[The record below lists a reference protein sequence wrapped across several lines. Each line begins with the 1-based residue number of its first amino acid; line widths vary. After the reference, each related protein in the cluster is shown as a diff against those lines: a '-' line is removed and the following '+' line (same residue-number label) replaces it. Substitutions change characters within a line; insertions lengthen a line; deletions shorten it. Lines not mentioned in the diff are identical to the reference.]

1 MQLANAIFVD
11 MEKLSAAKIIR
22 LLSADAMKYFFPGYS
37 AMESICHEIRFR
49 IHDSVKIAHRAEK
62 TDHYLSEEKKT
73 SRSEDK
79 KTSRSEEKKAST
91 SKSRGKYSHKFK
103 LDSSILI
110 DPEEFPD
117 EDSFLA
123 TSTKPAAPAAAPT
136 TAAAPAAESECD
148 LDPKTK
154 ALLDEIEAIKV
165 KYGVTIEELEAVLSY
180 RVKLSHLRITRH
192 KEIILDDFDHREVK
206 MDALTKSIFL
216 LYLKHPEGIRY
227 KELCDYRDELE
238 NIYLSISGRSDM
250 DSIRKSIDDL
260 TDPVTSNSINEK
272 VSRAK
277 KAFREVVDVRIAR
290 FYYIDGRQGAAKRI
304 ALDRSL
310 VIWE

>member
-1 MQLANAIFVD
+1 
-11 MEKLSAAKIIR
+11 MEKPSADKIIR
-22 LLSADAMKYFFPGYS
+22 LLSADAMRYFFPGYS
-37 AMESICHEIRFR
+37 AMESDFNEIRFR
-49 IHDSVKIAHRAEK
+49 IHDSGKVAHRAEK
-62 TDHYLSEEKKT
+62 THDYL
-73 SRSEDK
+73 SEDK
-79 KTSRSEEKKAST
+79 KVSPSEDKQASPA
-91 SKSRGKYSHKFK
+91 KSRERYSHKFK
-103 LDSSILI
+103 LESSLLFET
-110 DPEEFPD
+110 EEFPD
-117 EDSFLA
+117 DEFF
-123 TSTKPAAPAAAPT
+123 P
-136 TAAAPAAESECD
+136 AAPAAESECD

-165 KYGVTIEELEAVLSY
+165 KYGITIEELEAVLSY

-227 KELCDYRDELE
+227 KELCDHRSELE
-238 NIYLSISGRSDM
+238 EIYLSISGRSDM

-260 TDPVTSNSINEK
+260 TDPITSNSINEK

>member
-1 MQLANAIFVD
+1 
-11 MEKLSAAKIIR
+11 MEKLSAAKIIS

-37 AMESICHEIRFR
+37 AMESDFHEIRFR
-49 IHDSVKIAHRAEK
+49 IHDSGKVAHRAEK
-62 TDHYLSEEKKT
+62 THDYLSE
-73 SRSEDK
+73 DK
-79 KTSRSEEKKAST
+79 
-91 SKSRGKYSHKFK
+91 
-103 LDSSILI
+103 
-110 DPEEFPD
+110 
-117 EDSFLA
+117 
-123 TSTKPAAPAAAPT
+123 AAPAT

-165 KYGVTIEELEAVLSY
+165 KYGITIEELEAVLSY

-227 KELCDYRDELE
+227 KELCDHRSELE
-238 NIYLSISGRSDM
+238 EIYLSISGRSDM

-260 TDPVTSNSINEK
+260 TDPITSNSINEK

>member
-1 MQLANAIFVD
+1 
-11 MEKLSAAKIIR
+11 MEKLSADKIIR
-22 LLSADAMKYFFPGYS
+22 LLSADAMRYFFPGYS
-37 AMESICHEIRFR
+37 AMESIYHEIRFR
-49 IHDSVKIAHRAEK
+49 IHDSGKVAHRAER
-62 TDHYLSEEKKT
+62 TLDYL
-73 SRSEDK
+73 SEDK
-79 KTSRSEEKKAST
+79 KVSPSEDKQASPAK
-91 SKSRGKYSHKFK
+91 SKERYSHKFK
-103 LDSSILI
+103 LESSLLFET
-110 DPEEFPD
+110 EEFPD
-117 EDSFLA
+117 DEFF
-123 TSTKPAAPAAAPT
+123 P
-136 TAAAPAAESECD
+136 AAPAAESECD

-165 KYGVTIEELEAVLSY
+165 KYGITIEELEAVLSY

-192 KEIILDDFDHREVK
+192 KEIILDDFGHREVK

-227 KELCDYRDELE
+227 KELCDHRSELE
-238 NIYLSISGRSDM
+238 EIYLSISGRSDM

-260 TDPVTSNSINEK
+260 TDPITSNSINEK

>member
-1 MQLANAIFVD
+1 MVFQTAILKNAIFVN
-11 MEKLSAAKIIR
+11 MEKLSADKIIR
-22 LLSADAMKYFFPGYS
+22 LLSADAMRYFFPGYS
-37 AMESICHEIRFR
+37 AMESDFHEIRFR
-49 IHDSVKIAHRAEK
+49 IHDSVKVAHRAEK
-62 TDHYLSEEKKT
+62 THDYLSE
-73 SRSEDK
+73 DK
-79 KTSRSEEKKAST
+79 QASPA
-91 SKSRGKYSHKFK
+91 KSRERYSHKFK
-103 LDSSILI
+103 QRSSLLFET
-110 DPEEFPD
+110 EEFPD
-117 EDSFLA
+117 DEFF
-123 TSTKPAAPAAAPT
+123 P
-136 TAAAPAAESECD
+136 AAPAAESECD

-165 KYGVTIEELEAVLSY
+165 KYGITIEELEAVLSY

-227 KELCDYRDELE
+227 KELCDHRSELE
-238 NIYLSISGRSDM
+238 EIYLSISGRSDM

-260 TDPVTSNSINEK
+260 TDPITSNSINEK

>member
-1 MQLANAIFVD
+1 
-11 MEKLSAAKIIR
+11 MEKLSADKIIS

-37 AMESICHEIRFR
+37 AMESDFNEIRFR
-49 IHDSVKIAHRAEK
+49 IHDSGKVAHRAEK
-62 TDHYLSEEKKT
+62 THDYL
-73 SRSEDK
+73 SEDK
-79 KTSRSEEKKAST
+79 KVSPSKDKQASPA
-91 SKSRGKYSHKFK
+91 KSRERYSHKFK
-103 LDSSILI
+103 LESSLLFET
-110 DPEEFPD
+110 EEFPND
-117 EDSFLA
+117 EFF
-123 TSTKPAAPAAAPT
+123 P
-136 TAAAPAAESECD
+136 AAPAAESEFD

-165 KYGVTIEELEAVLSY
+165 KYGITIEELEAVLSY

-227 KELCDYRDELE
+227 KELCDHRSELE
-238 NIYLSISGRSDM
+238 EIYLSISGRSDM

-260 TDPVTSNSINEK
+260 TDPITSNSINEK

>member
-1 MQLANAIFVD
+1 
-11 MEKLSAAKIIR
+11 MEKLSADKIIR
-22 LLSADAMKYFFPGYS
+22 LLSADAMRYFFPGYS
-37 AMESICHEIRFR
+37 AMESDFHEIRFR
-49 IHDSVKIAHRAEK
+49 IHDSGKVAHRAEK
-62 TDHYLSEEKKT
+62 THDYL
-73 SRSEDK
+73 SEDK
-79 KTSRSEEKKAST
+79 KVSPSEDKQASPA
-91 SKSRGKYSHKFK
+91 KSRERYSHKFK
-103 LDSSILI
+103 QRSSLLFET
-110 DPEEFPD
+110 EEFPD
-117 EDSFLA
+117 DEFF
-123 TSTKPAAPAAAPT
+123 P
-136 TAAAPAAESECD
+136 AAPAAESECD

-165 KYGVTIEELEAVLSY
+165 KYGITIEELEAVLSY

-227 KELCDYRDELE
+227 KELCDHRSELE
-238 NIYLSISGRSDM
+238 EIYLSISGRSDM

-260 TDPVTSNSINEK
+260 TDPITSNSINEK

-290 FYYIDGRQGAAKRI
+290 FYFIDGRQGAAKRI

>member
-1 MQLANAIFVD
+1 MVIQTAILKNAIFVD
-11 MEKLSAAKIIR
+11 MEKLSAAKIIS
-22 LLSADAMKYFFPGYS
+22 LLSADAMRYFFPGYS
-37 AMESICHEIRFR
+37 AMESIYHEIRFR
-49 IHDSVKIAHRAEK
+49 IHDSGKVAHRAEK
-62 TDHYLSEEKKT
+62 THDYL
-73 SRSEDK
+73 SEDK
-79 KTSRSEEKKAST
+79 KVSPSEDKQASPA
-91 SKSRGKYSHKFK
+91 KSRERYSHKFK
-103 LDSSILI
+103 QRSSVLFET
-110 DPEEFPD
+110 EEFPD
-117 EDSFLA
+117 DEFF
-123 TSTKPAAPAAAPT
+123 P
-136 TAAAPAAESECD
+136 AAPAAESECD

-165 KYGVTIEELEAVLSY
+165 KYGITIEELEAVLSY

-227 KELCDYRDELE
+227 KELCDHRSELE
-238 NIYLSISGRSDM
+238 EIYLSISGRSDM

-260 TDPVTSNSINEK
+260 TDPITSNSINEK

>member
-1 MQLANAIFVD
+1 
-11 MEKLSAAKIIR
+11 MEKLSAAKIIS
-22 LLSADAMKYFFPGYS
+22 LLSADAMRYFFPGYS
-37 AMESICHEIRFR
+37 AMESDFHEIRFR
-49 IHDSVKIAHRAEK
+49 IHDSGKVAHRAEK
-62 TDHYLSEEKKT
+62 THDYL
-73 SRSEDK
+73 SEDK
-79 KTSRSEEKKAST
+79 KVSPSEDKQASPA
-91 SKSRGKYSHKFK
+91 KSRERYSHKFK
-103 LDSSILI
+103 QRSSLLFET
-110 DPEEFPD
+110 EEFPD
-117 EDSFLA
+117 DEFF
-123 TSTKPAAPAAAPT
+123 P
-136 TAAAPAAESECD
+136 AAPAAESECD

-165 KYGVTIEELEAVLSY
+165 KYGITIEELEAVLSY

-227 KELCDYRDELE
+227 KELCDHRSELE
-238 NIYLSISGRSDM
+238 EIYLSISGRSDM
-250 DSIRKSIDDL
+250 YSIRKSIDDL
-260 TDPVTSNSINEK
+260 TDPITSNSINEK

>member
-1 MQLANAIFVD
+1 MQ
-11 MEKLSAAKIIR
+11 KLSAAKIIS

-37 AMESICHEIRFR
+37 AMESDFHEIRFR
-49 IHDSVKIAHRAEK
+49 IHDSGKVAHRAEK
-62 TDHYLSEEKKT
+62 THDYL
-73 SRSEDK
+73 SEDK
-79 KTSRSEEKKAST
+79 KVSPSEDKQASPA
-91 SKSRGKYSHKFK
+91 KSRERYSHKFK
-103 LDSSILI
+103 LESSLLFET
-110 DPEEFPD
+110 EEFPD
-117 EDSFLA
+117 DEFF
-123 TSTKPAAPAAAPT
+123 P
-136 TAAAPAAESECD
+136 AAPAAESEFD

-165 KYGVTIEELEAVLSY
+165 KYGITIDELEAVLSY

-227 KELCDYRDELE
+227 KELCDHRSELE
-238 NIYLSISGRSDM
+238 EIYLSISGRSDM

-260 TDPVTSNSINEK
+260 TDPITSNSINEK

>member
-1 MQLANAIFVD
+1 
-11 MEKLSAAKIIR
+11 MEKLSADKIIR
-22 LLSADAMKYFFPGYS
+22 LLSADAMRYFFPGYS
-37 AMESICHEIRFR
+37 AMESDFHEIRFR
-49 IHDSVKIAHRAEK
+49 IHDSGKVAHRAEK
-62 TDHYLSEEKKT
+62 TLDYL
-73 SRSEDK
+73 SEDK
-79 KTSRSEEKKAST
+79 KVSPSEDKQASPA
-91 SKSRGKYSHKFK
+91 KSRERYSHKFK
-103 LDSSILI
+103 LESSLLFET
-110 DPEEFPD
+110 EEFPND
-117 EDSFLA
+117 EFF
-123 TSTKPAAPAAAPT
+123 P
-136 TAAAPAAESECD
+136 AAPAAESEFD

-165 KYGVTIEELEAVLSY
+165 KYGITIEELEAVLSY

-227 KELCDYRDELE
+227 KELCDHRSELE
-238 NIYLSISGRSDM
+238 EIYLSISGRSDM

-260 TDPVTSNSINEK
+260 TDPITSNSINEK

>member
-1 MQLANAIFVD
+1 
-11 MEKLSAAKIIR
+11 MEKLSAAKIIS
-22 LLSADAMKYFFPGYS
+22 LLSADAMRYFFPGYS
-37 AMESICHEIRFR
+37 AMESDFHEIRFR
-49 IHDSVKIAHRAEK
+49 IHDSGKVAHRAEI
-62 TDHYLSEEKKT
+62 THDYLSE
-73 SRSEDK
+73 DK
-79 KTSRSEEKKAST
+79 
-91 SKSRGKYSHKFK
+91 
-103 LDSSILI
+103 
-110 DPEEFPD
+110 
-117 EDSFLA
+117 
-123 TSTKPAAPAAAPT
+123 AAPAT

-165 KYGVTIEELEAVLSY
+165 KYGITIEELEAVLSY

-227 KELCDYRDELE
+227 KELCDHRSELE
-238 NIYLSISGRSDM
+238 EIYLSISGRSDM

-260 TDPVTSNSINEK
+260 TDPITSNSINEK

>member
-1 MQLANAIFVD
+1 MVFQTAILKNAIFVN
-11 MEKLSAAKIIR
+11 MEKLSADKIIR
-22 LLSADAMKYFFPGYS
+22 LLSADAMRYFFPGYS
-37 AMESICHEIRFR
+37 AMESDFHEIRFR
-49 IHDSVKIAHRAEK
+49 IHDSGKVAHRAEK
-62 TDHYLSEEKKT
+62 THDYL
-73 SRSEDK
+73 SEDK
-79 KTSRSEEKKAST
+79 KVSPSEDKQASPA
-91 SKSRGKYSHKFK
+91 KSRERYSHKFK
-103 LDSSILI
+103 LESSLLFET
-110 DPEEFPD
+110 EEFPD
-117 EDSFLA
+117 DEFF
-123 TSTKPAAPAAAPT
+123 P
-136 TAAAPAAESECD
+136 AAPAAESECD

-165 KYGVTIEELEAVLSY
+165 KYGITIEELEAVLSY

-227 KELCDYRDELE
+227 KELCDHRSELE
-238 NIYLSISGRSDM
+238 EIYLSISGRSDM

-260 TDPVTSNSINEK
+260 TDPITSNSINEK

>member
-1 MQLANAIFVD
+1 
-11 MEKLSAAKIIR
+11 MEKLSAAKIIS
-22 LLSADAMKYFFPGYS
+22 LLSADAMRYFFPGYS
-37 AMESICHEIRFR
+37 AMESIYHEIRFR
-49 IHDSVKIAHRAEK
+49 IHDSGKVAHRAEK
-62 TDHYLSEEKKT
+62 THDYL
-73 SRSEDK
+73 SEDK
-79 KTSRSEEKKAST
+79 KVSPSEDKQASPA
-91 SKSRGKYSHKFK
+91 KSRERYSHKFK
-103 LDSSILI
+103 LESSLLFET
-110 DPEEFPD
+110 EEFPD
-117 EDSFLA
+117 DEFF
-123 TSTKPAAPAAAPT
+123 P
-136 TAAAPAAESECD
+136 AAPAAESECD

-165 KYGVTIEELEAVLSY
+165 KYGITIEELEAVLSY

-227 KELCDYRDELE
+227 KELCDHRSELE
-238 NIYLSISGRSDM
+238 EIYLSISGRSDM
-250 DSIRKSIDDL
+250 YRIRKSIDDL
-260 TDPVTSNSINEK
+260 TDPITSNSINEK

>member
-1 MQLANAIFVD
+1 
-11 MEKLSAAKIIR
+11 MEKLSAAKIIS
-22 LLSADAMKYFFPGYS
+22 LLSADAMRYFFPGYS
-37 AMESICHEIRFR
+37 AMESDFHEIRFR
-49 IHDSVKIAHRAEK
+49 IHDSGKVAHRAEK
-62 TDHYLSEEKKT
+62 TLDYL
-73 SRSEDK
+73 SEDK
-79 KTSRSEEKKAST
+79 KVSPSKDKQASPA
-91 SKSRGKYSHKFK
+91 KSRERYSHKFK
-103 LDSSILI
+103 LESSLLFET
-110 DPEEFPD
+110 EEFPD
-117 EDSFLA
+117 DEFF
-123 TSTKPAAPAAAPT
+123 P
-136 TAAAPAAESECD
+136 AAPAAESECD

-165 KYGVTIEELEAVLSY
+165 KYGITIEELEAVLSY

-227 KELCDYRDELE
+227 KELCDHRSELE
-238 NIYLSISGRSDM
+238 EIYLSISGRSDM

-260 TDPVTSNSINEK
+260 TDPITSNSINEK

>member
-1 MQLANAIFVD
+1 

-37 AMESICHEIRFR
+37 AMESDFHEIRFR
-49 IHDSVKIAHRAEK
+49 IHDSGKVAHRAEK
-62 TDHYLSEEKKT
+62 THDYL
-73 SRSEDK
+73 SEDK
-79 KTSRSEEKKAST
+79 KVSPSEDKQASPA
-91 SKSRGKYSHKFK
+91 KSRERYSHKFK
-103 LDSSILI
+103 QRSSLLFET
-110 DPEEFPD
+110 EEFPND
-117 EDSFLA
+117 EFF
-123 TSTKPAAPAAAPT
+123 P
-136 TAAAPAAESECD
+136 AAPAAESECD

-165 KYGVTIEELEAVLSY
+165 KYGITIEELEAVLSY

-227 KELCDYRDELE
+227 KELCDHRSELE
-238 NIYLSISGRSDM
+238 EIYLSISGRSDM

-260 TDPVTSNSINEK
+260 TDPITSNSINEK

>member
-1 MQLANAIFVD
+1 
-11 MEKLSAAKIIR
+11 MEKLSADKIIR
-22 LLSADAMKYFFPGYS
+22 LLSADAMRYFFPGYS
-37 AMESICHEIRFR
+37 AMESIYHEIRFR
-49 IHDSVKIAHRAEK
+49 IHDSGKVAHRAEK
-62 TDHYLSEEKKT
+62 THDYL
-73 SRSEDK
+73 SEDK
-79 KTSRSEEKKAST
+79 KVSPSEDKQASPA
-91 SKSRGKYSHKFK
+91 KSRERYSHKFK
-103 LDSSILI
+103 LESSLLFET
-110 DPEEFPD
+110 EEFPD
-117 EDSFLA
+117 DEFF
-123 TSTKPAAPAAAPT
+123 P
-136 TAAAPAAESECD
+136 AAPAAESEFD

-165 KYGVTIEELEAVLSY
+165 KYGITIEELEAVLSY

-227 KELCDYRDELE
+227 KELCDHRSELE
-238 NIYLSISGRSDM
+238 EIYLSISGRSDM

-260 TDPVTSNSINEK
+260 TDPITSNSINEK

>member
-1 MQLANAIFVD
+1 
-11 MEKLSAAKIIR
+11 MEKLSAAKIIS
-22 LLSADAMKYFFPGYS
+22 LLSADAMRYFFPGYS
-37 AMESICHEIRFR
+37 AMESIYHEIRFR
-49 IHDSVKIAHRAEK
+49 IHDSGKVAHRAEK
-62 TDHYLSEEKKT
+62 THDYL
-73 SRSEDK
+73 SEDK
-79 KTSRSEEKKAST
+79 KVSPSEDKQASPA
-91 SKSRGKYSHKFK
+91 KSRERYSHKVK
-103 LDSSILI
+103 LKSSLLFET
-110 DPEEFPD
+110 EEFPD
-117 EDSFLA
+117 DEFF
-123 TSTKPAAPAAAPT
+123 P
-136 TAAAPAAESECD
+136 AAPAAESECD

-165 KYGVTIEELEAVLSY
+165 KYGITIEELEAVLSY

-227 KELCDYRDELE
+227 KELCDHRSELE
-238 NIYLSISGRSDM
+238 EIYLSISGRSDM

-260 TDPVTSNSINEK
+260 TDPITSNSINEK

>member
-1 MQLANAIFVD
+1 
-11 MEKLSAAKIIR
+11 MEKLSADKIIS
-22 LLSADAMKYFFPGYS
+22 LLSADAMKYFFPGYA
-37 AMESICHEIRFR
+37 AMECDFNEIRCR
-49 IHDSVKIAHRAEK
+49 IHDSGKVAHRAEK
-62 TDHYLSEEKKT
+62 TLDYL
-73 SRSEDK
+73 SEDK
-79 KTSRSEEKKAST
+79 KVSPSEDKQASPA
-91 SKSRGKYSHKFK
+91 KSRERYSHKFK
-103 LDSSILI
+103 LESSLLFET
-110 DPEEFPD
+110 EEFPD
-117 EDSFLA
+117 DEFF
-123 TSTKPAAPAAAPT
+123 P
-136 TAAAPAAESECD
+136 AAPAAESECD

-165 KYGVTIEELEAVLSY
+165 KYGITIEELEAVLSY

-227 KELCDYRDELE
+227 KELCDHRSELE
-238 NIYLSISGRSDM
+238 EIYLSISGRSDM

-260 TDPVTSNSINEK
+260 TDPITSNSINEK

>member
-1 MQLANAIFVD
+1 
-11 MEKLSAAKIIR
+11 MEKLSADKIIR

-37 AMESICHEIRFR
+37 AMESDFHEIRFR
-49 IHDSVKIAHRAEK
+49 IHDSVKVAHRAEK
-62 TDHYLSEEKKT
+62 THDYL
-73 SRSEDK
+73 SEDK
-79 KTSRSEEKKAST
+79 KVSPSEDKQASPA
-91 SKSRGKYSHKFK
+91 KSRERYSHKVK
-103 LDSSILI
+103 LESSLLFET
-110 DPEEFPD
+110 EEFPD
-117 EDSFLA
+117 DEFF
-123 TSTKPAAPAAAPT
+123 P
-136 TAAAPAAESECD
+136 AAPAAESECD

-165 KYGVTIEELEAVLSY
+165 KYGITIEELEAVLSY

-227 KELCDYRDELE
+227 KELCDHRSELE
-238 NIYLSISGRSDM
+238 EIYLSISGRSDM

-260 TDPVTSNSINEK
+260 TDPITSNSINEK

-290 FYYIDGRQGAAKRI
+290 FYFIDGRQGAAKRI

>member
-1 MQLANAIFVD
+1 
-11 MEKLSAAKIIR
+11 MEKLSAAKIIS
-22 LLSADAMKYFFPGYS
+22 LLSADAMRYFFPGYS
-37 AMESICHEIRFR
+37 AMESIYHEIRFR
-49 IHDSVKIAHRAEK
+49 IHDSGKVAHRAEK
-62 TDHYLSEEKKT
+62 THDYL
-73 SRSEDK
+73 SEDK
-79 KTSRSEEKKAST
+79 KVSPSEDKQASPA
-91 SKSRGKYSHKFK
+91 KSRERYSHKFK
-103 LDSSILI
+103 QRSSLLFET
-110 DPEEFPD
+110 EEFPD
-117 EDSFLA
+117 DEFF
-123 TSTKPAAPAAAPT
+123 P
-136 TAAAPAAESECD
+136 AAPAAESECD

-165 KYGVTIEELEAVLSY
+165 KYGITIEELEAVLSY

-227 KELCDYRDELE
+227 KELCDHRSELE
-238 NIYLSISGRSDM
+238 EIYLSISGRSDM

-260 TDPVTSNSINEK
+260 TDPITSNSINEK

-277 KAFREVVDVRIAR
+277 KAFRDVVDVRIAR

>member
-1 MQLANAIFVD
+1 
-11 MEKLSAAKIIR
+11 MEKLSAAKIIS

-37 AMESICHEIRFR
+37 AMESDFHEIRFR
-49 IHDSVKIAHRAEK
+49 IHDSGKVAHRAEK
-62 TDHYLSEEKKT
+62 THDYLSE
-73 SRSEDK
+73 DK
-79 KTSRSEEKKAST
+79 QASPA
-91 SKSRGKYSHKFK
+91 KSRERYSHKFK
-103 LDSSILI
+103 LESSLLFET
-110 DPEEFPD
+110 EEFPND
-117 EDSFLA
+117 EFF
-123 TSTKPAAPAAAPT
+123 P
-136 TAAAPAAESECD
+136 AAPAAESEFD

-154 ALLDEIEAIKV
+154 AMLDEIEAIKV
-165 KYGVTIEELEAVLSY
+165 KYGITIEELEAVLSY

-227 KELCDYRDELE
+227 KELCDHRSELE
-238 NIYLSISGRSDM
+238 EIYLSISGRSDM

-260 TDPVTSNSINEK
+260 TDPITSNSINEK

-304 ALDRSL
+304 ALERSL

>member
-1 MQLANAIFVD
+1 
-11 MEKLSAAKIIR
+11 MEKLSADKIIR

-37 AMESICHEIRFR
+37 AMESDFNEIRFR
-49 IHDSVKIAHRAEK
+49 IHDSGKVAHRAEK
-62 TDHYLSEEKKT
+62 THDYL
-73 SRSEDK
+73 SEDK
-79 KTSRSEEKKAST
+79 KVSPSEDKQASPA
-91 SKSRGKYSHKFK
+91 KSRERYSHKFK
-103 LDSSILI
+103 LESSLLFET
-110 DPEEFPD
+110 EEFPD
-117 EDSFLA
+117 DEFF
-123 TSTKPAAPAAAPT
+123 P
-136 TAAAPAAESECD
+136 AAPAAESECD

-165 KYGVTIEELEAVLSY
+165 KYGITIEELEAVLSY

-227 KELCDYRDELE
+227 KELCDHRSELE
-238 NIYLSISGRSDM
+238 EIYLSISGRSDM

-260 TDPVTSNSINEK
+260 TDPITSNSINEK

>member
-1 MQLANAIFVD
+1 
-11 MEKLSAAKIIR
+11 MEKLSAAKIIS

-37 AMESICHEIRFR
+37 AMESDFHEIRFR
-49 IHDSVKIAHRAEK
+49 IHDSGKVAHRAEK
-62 TDHYLSEEKKT
+62 THDYL
-73 SRSEDK
+73 SEDK
-79 KTSRSEEKKAST
+79 KVSPSEDKQASPA
-91 SKSRGKYSHKFK
+91 KSRERYSHKFK
-103 LDSSILI
+103 LESSLLFET
-110 DPEEFPD
+110 EEFPD
-117 EDSFLA
+117 DEFF
-123 TSTKPAAPAAAPT
+123 P
-136 TAAAPAAESECD
+136 AAPAAESEFD

-165 KYGVTIEELEAVLSY
+165 KYGITIEELEAVLSY

-227 KELCDYRDELE
+227 KELCDHRSELE
-238 NIYLSISGRSDM
+238 EIYLSISGRSDM

-260 TDPVTSNSINEK
+260 TDPITSNSINEK

-290 FYYIDGRQGAAKRI
+290 FYFIDGRQGAAKRI

>member
-1 MQLANAIFVD
+1 MVFQTAILKNAIFVD
-11 MEKLSAAKIIR
+11 MEKLSAAKIIS
-22 LLSADAMKYFFPGYS
+22 LLSADAMRYFFPGYS
-37 AMESICHEIRFR
+37 AGESIYHEIRFR
-49 IHDSVKIAHRAEK
+49 IHDSGKVAHRAEK
-62 TDHYLSEEKKT
+62 THDYL
-73 SRSEDK
+73 SEDK
-79 KTSRSEEKKAST
+79 KVSPSEDKQASPA
-91 SKSRGKYSHKFK
+91 KSRERYSHKFK
-103 LDSSILI
+103 LESSLLFET
-110 DPEEFPD
+110 EEFPD
-117 EDSFLA
+117 DEFF
-123 TSTKPAAPAAAPT
+123 P
-136 TAAAPAAESECD
+136 AAPAAESECD

-165 KYGVTIEELEAVLSY
+165 KYGITIEELEAVLSY

-227 KELCDYRDELE
+227 KELCDHRSELE
-238 NIYLSISGRSDM
+238 EIYLSISGRSDM

-260 TDPVTSNSINEK
+260 TDPITSNSINEK

>member
-1 MQLANAIFVD
+1 MVFQTAILKNAIFVD
-11 MEKLSAAKIIR
+11 MEKLSAAKIIS
-22 LLSADAMKYFFPGYS
+22 LLSADAMRYFFPGYS
-37 AMESICHEIRFR
+37 AMESIYHEIRFR
-49 IHDSVKIAHRAEK
+49 IHDSGKVAHRAEK
-62 TDHYLSEEKKT
+62 TLDYL
-73 SRSEDK
+73 SEDK
-79 KTSRSEEKKAST
+79 KVSPSEDKQASPAK
-91 SKSRGKYSHKFK
+91 SKERYSHKFK
-103 LDSSILI
+103 LESSLLFET
-110 DPEEFPD
+110 EEFPD
-117 EDSFLA
+117 DEFF
-123 TSTKPAAPAAAPT
+123 P
-136 TAAAPAAESECD
+136 AAPAAESEFD

-165 KYGVTIEELEAVLSY
+165 KYGITIEELEAVLSY

-227 KELCDYRDELE
+227 KELCDHRSELE
-238 NIYLSISGRSDM
+238 EIYLSISGRSDM

-260 TDPVTSNSINEK
+260 TDPITSNSINEK

>member
-1 MQLANAIFVD
+1 
-11 MEKLSAAKIIR
+11 MEKLSAAKIIS
-22 LLSADAMKYFFPGYS
+22 LLSADAMRYFFPGYS
-37 AMESICHEIRFR
+37 AMESIYHEIRFR
-49 IHDSVKIAHRAEK
+49 IHDSGKVAHRAEK
-62 TDHYLSEEKKT
+62 THDYL
-73 SRSEDK
+73 SEDK
-79 KTSRSEEKKAST
+79 KVSPSEDKQASPA
-91 SKSRGKYSHKFK
+91 KSRERYSHKFK
-103 LDSSILI
+103 QRSSLLFET
-110 DPEEFPD
+110 EEFPD
-117 EDSFLA
+117 DEFF
-123 TSTKPAAPAAAPT
+123 PAAPAAK
-136 TAAAPAAESECD
+136 SECD

-165 KYGVTIEELEAVLSY
+165 KYGITIEELEAVLSY

-227 KELCDYRDELE
+227 KELCDHRSELE
-238 NIYLSISGRSDM
+238 EIYLSISGRSDM

-260 TDPVTSNSINEK
+260 TDPITSNSINEK

>member
-1 MQLANAIFVD
+1 
-11 MEKLSAAKIIR
+11 MEKLSADKIIR
-22 LLSADAMKYFFPGYS
+22 LLSADAMRYFFPGYS
-37 AMESICHEIRFR
+37 AMESIYHEIRFR
-49 IHDSVKIAHRAEK
+49 IHDSGKVAHRAEK
-62 TDHYLSEEKKT
+62 THDYL
-73 SRSEDK
+73 SEDK
-79 KTSRSEEKKAST
+79 KVSPSKDKQASPA
-91 SKSRGKYSHKFK
+91 KSRERYSHKFK
-103 LDSSILI
+103 LESSLLFET
-110 DPEEFPD
+110 EEFPD
-117 EDSFLA
+117 DEFF
-123 TSTKPAAPAAAPT
+123 P
-136 TAAAPAAESECD
+136 AAPAAESEFD

-165 KYGVTIEELEAVLSY
+165 KYGITIEELEAVLSY

-227 KELCDYRDELE
+227 KELCDHRSELE
-238 NIYLSISGRSDM
+238 EIYLSISGRSDM

-260 TDPVTSNSINEK
+260 TDPITSNSINEK

-290 FYYIDGRQGAAKRI
+290 FYFIDGRQGAAKRI

>member
-1 MQLANAIFVD
+1 
-11 MEKLSAAKIIR
+11 MEKLSAAKIIS
-22 LLSADAMKYFFPGYS
+22 LLSADAMRYFFPGYS
-37 AMESICHEIRFR
+37 AMESDFHEIRFR
-49 IHDSVKIAHRAEK
+49 IHDSVKVAHRAEI
-62 TDHYLSEEKKT
+62 THDYLSE
-73 SRSEDK
+73 DK
-79 KTSRSEEKKAST
+79 AA
-91 SKSRGKYSHKFK
+91 
-103 LDSSILI
+103 
-110 DPEEFPD
+110 P
-117 EDSFLA
+117 A
-123 TSTKPAAPAAAPT
+123 TPAAPTP
-136 TAAAPAAESECD
+136 AAPAAESECD

-165 KYGVTIEELEAVLSY
+165 KYGITIEELEAVLSY

-227 KELCDYRDELE
+227 KELCDHRSELE
-238 NIYLSISGRSDM
+238 EIYLSISGRSDM

-260 TDPVTSNSINEK
+260 TDPITSNSINEK

-290 FYYIDGRQGAAKRI
+290 FYFIDGRQGAAKRI

>member
-1 MQLANAIFVD
+1 
-11 MEKLSAAKIIR
+11 MEKLSADKIIR

-37 AMESICHEIRFR
+37 AMESIYHEIRFR
-49 IHDSVKIAHRAEK
+49 IHDSGKVAHRAEK
-62 TDHYLSEEKKT
+62 THDYL
-73 SRSEDK
+73 SEDK
-79 KTSRSEEKKAST
+79 KVSPSEDKQASPA
-91 SKSRGKYSHKFK
+91 KSRERYSHKFK
-103 LDSSILI
+103 LESSLLFET
-110 DPEEFPD
+110 EEFPD
-117 EDSFLA
+117 DEFF
-123 TSTKPAAPAAAPT
+123 P
-136 TAAAPAAESECD
+136 AAPAAESECD

-165 KYGVTIEELEAVLSY
+165 KYGITIEELEAVLSY

-227 KELCDYRDELE
+227 KELCDHRSELE
-238 NIYLSISGRSDM
+238 EIYLSISGRSDM

-260 TDPVTSNSINEK
+260 TDPITSNSINEK

>member
-1 MQLANAIFVD
+1 
-11 MEKLSAAKIIR
+11 MEKLSAAKIIS

-37 AMESICHEIRFR
+37 AMESDFHEIRFR
-49 IHDSVKIAHRAEK
+49 IHDSGKVAHRAEI
-62 TDHYLSEEKKT
+62 THDYLSE
-73 SRSEDK
+73 DK
-79 KTSRSEEKKAST
+79 
-91 SKSRGKYSHKFK
+91 
-103 LDSSILI
+103 
-110 DPEEFPD
+110 
-117 EDSFLA
+117 
-123 TSTKPAAPAAAPT
+123 AAPATPAAPT
-136 TAAAPAAESECD
+136 TSAAPAAPAAESECD

-165 KYGVTIEELEAVLSY
+165 KYGITIEELEAVLSY

-227 KELCDYRDELE
+227 KELCDHRSELE
-238 NIYLSISGRSDM
+238 EIYLSISGRSDM

-260 TDPVTSNSINEK
+260 TDPITSNSINEK

>member
-1 MQLANAIFVD
+1 
-11 MEKLSAAKIIR
+11 MEKLSADKIIR

-37 AMESICHEIRFR
+37 AMESNFNEIRFR
-49 IHDSVKIAHRAEK
+49 IHDSGKVAHRAEI
-62 TDHYLSEEKKT
+62 THDYLSE
-73 SRSEDK
+73 DK
-79 KTSRSEEKKAST
+79 QASPA
-91 SKSRGKYSHKFK
+91 KSRERYSHKFK
-103 LDSSILI
+103 LESSLLFET
-110 DPEEFPD
+110 EEFPD
-117 EDSFLA
+117 DEFF
-123 TSTKPAAPAAAPT
+123 P
-136 TAAAPAAESECD
+136 AAPAAESEFD

-165 KYGVTIEELEAVLSY
+165 KYGITIEELEAVLSY

-227 KELCDYRDELE
+227 KELCDHRSELE
-238 NIYLSISGRSDM
+238 EIYLSISGRSDM

-260 TDPVTSNSINEK
+260 TDPITSNSINEK

>member
-1 MQLANAIFVD
+1 
-11 MEKLSAAKIIR
+11 MEKLSADKIIR
-22 LLSADAMKYFFPGYS
+22 LLSADAMRYFFPGYS
-37 AMESICHEIRFR
+37 AMESDFHEIRFR
-49 IHDSVKIAHRAEK
+49 IHDSVKVAHRAEK
-62 TDHYLSEEKKT
+62 THDYL
-73 SRSEDK
+73 SEDK
-79 KTSRSEEKKAST
+79 KVSPSEDKQASPA
-91 SKSRGKYSHKFK
+91 KSRERYSHKFK
-103 LDSSILI
+103 LESSLLFET
-110 DPEEFPD
+110 EEFPD
-117 EDSFLA
+117 DEFF
-123 TSTKPAAPAAAPT
+123 P
-136 TAAAPAAESECD
+136 AAPAAESECD

-165 KYGVTIEELEAVLSY
+165 KYGITIEELEAVLSY

-227 KELCDYRDELE
+227 KELCDHRSELE
-238 NIYLSISGRSDM
+238 EIYLSISGRSDM

-260 TDPVTSNSINEK
+260 TDPITSNSINEK

>member
-1 MQLANAIFVD
+1 MVFQTAILKNAIFVN
-11 MEKLSAAKIIR
+11 MEKLSADKIIR
-22 LLSADAMKYFFPGYS
+22 LLSADAMRYFFPGYS
-37 AMESICHEIRFR
+37 AMESIYHEIRFR
-49 IHDSVKIAHRAEK
+49 IHDSGKVAHRAEK
-62 TDHYLSEEKKT
+62 THDYL
-73 SRSEDK
+73 SEDK
-79 KTSRSEEKKAST
+79 KVSPSEDKQASPA
-91 SKSRGKYSHKFK
+91 KSRERYSHKFK
-103 LDSSILI
+103 LESSLLFET
-110 DPEEFPD
+110 EEFPD
-117 EDSFLA
+117 DEFF
-123 TSTKPAAPAAAPT
+123 PAAPAT
-136 TAAAPAAESECD
+136 ESECD

-165 KYGVTIEELEAVLSY
+165 KYGITIEELEAVLSY

-227 KELCDYRDELE
+227 KELCDHRSELE
-238 NIYLSISGRSDM
+238 EIYLSISGRSDM

-260 TDPVTSNSINEK
+260 TDPITSNSINEK

>member
-1 MQLANAIFVD
+1 
-11 MEKLSAAKIIR
+11 MEKLSAAKIIS
-22 LLSADAMKYFFPGYS
+22 LLSADAMRYFFPGYS
-37 AMESICHEIRFR
+37 AMESISHEIRFR
-49 IHDSVKIAHRAEK
+49 IHDSGKVAHRAEK
-62 TDHYLSEEKKT
+62 THDYLY
-73 SRSEDK
+73 EDK
-79 KTSRSEEKKAST
+79 
-91 SKSRGKYSHKFK
+91 
-103 LDSSILI
+103 
-110 DPEEFPD
+110 
-117 EDSFLA
+117 
-123 TSTKPAAPAAAPT
+123 AAPVTTAAAP
-136 TAAAPAAESECD
+136 AAPAAESECD

-165 KYGVTIEELEAVLSY
+165 KYGITIEELEAVLSY

-206 MDALTKSIFL
+206 MDALSKSIFL

-227 KELCDYRDELE
+227 KELCDHRSELE
-238 NIYLSISGRSDM
+238 EIYLSISGRSDM

-260 TDPVTSNSINEK
+260 TDPITSNSINEK

>member
-1 MQLANAIFVD
+1 
-11 MEKLSAAKIIR
+11 MEKLSADKIIR
-22 LLSADAMKYFFPGYS
+22 LLSADAMRYFFPGYS
-37 AMESICHEIRFR
+37 AMESIYHEIRFR
-49 IHDSVKIAHRAEK
+49 IHDSGKVAHRAEK
-62 TDHYLSEEKKT
+62 THDYL
-73 SRSEDK
+73 SEDK
-79 KTSRSEEKKAST
+79 KVSPSEDKQASPA
-91 SKSRGKYSHKFK
+91 KSRERYSHKFK
-103 LDSSILI
+103 LESSLLFET
-110 DPEEFPD
+110 EEFPD
-117 EDSFLA
+117 DEFF
-123 TSTKPAAPAAAPT
+123 P
-136 TAAAPAAESECD
+136 AAPAAESECD

-165 KYGVTIEELEAVLSY
+165 KYGITIEELEAVLSY

-227 KELCDYRDELE
+227 KELCDHRSELE
-238 NIYLSISGRSDM
+238 EIYLSISGRSDM
-250 DSIRKSIDDL
+250 YSIRKSIDDL
-260 TDPVTSNSINEK
+260 TDPITSNSINEK

-290 FYYIDGRQGAAKRI
+290 FYFMDGRQGAAKRI

>member
-1 MQLANAIFVD
+1 
-11 MEKLSAAKIIR
+11 MEKLSADKIIR
-22 LLSADAMKYFFPGYS
+22 LLSADAMRYFFPGYS
-37 AMESICHEIRFR
+37 AMESDFHEIRFR
-49 IHDSVKIAHRAEK
+49 IHDSGKVAHRAEK
-62 TDHYLSEEKKT
+62 THDYL
-73 SRSEDK
+73 SEDK
-79 KTSRSEEKKAST
+79 KVSPSEDKQASPA
-91 SKSRGKYSHKFK
+91 KSRERYSHKFK
-103 LDSSILI
+103 LESSLLFET
-110 DPEEFPD
+110 EEFPD
-117 EDSFLA
+117 DEFF
-123 TSTKPAAPAAAPT
+123 P
-136 TAAAPAAESECD
+136 AAPAAESECD

-165 KYGVTIEELEAVLSY
+165 KYGITIEELEAVLSY

-227 KELCDYRDELE
+227 KELCDHRSELE
-238 NIYLSISGRSDM
+238 EIYLSISGRSDM

-260 TDPVTSNSINEK
+260 TDPITSNSINEK

-277 KAFREVVDVRIAR
+277 KAFRNVVDVRIAR

>member
-1 MQLANAIFVD
+1 MVIQTAILKNAIFVD
-11 MEKLSAAKIIR
+11 MEKLSAAKIIS
-22 LLSADAMKYFFPGYS
+22 LLSADAMRYFFPGYS
-37 AMESICHEIRFR
+37 AMESDFHEIRFR
-49 IHDSVKIAHRAEK
+49 IHDSVKVAHRAEK
-62 TDHYLSEEKKT
+62 THDYL
-73 SRSEDK
+73 SEDK
-79 KTSRSEEKKAST
+79 KVSPSEDKQASPAK
-91 SKSRGKYSHKFK
+91 SKERYSHKFK
-103 LDSSILI
+103 QRSSLLFET
-110 DPEEFPD
+110 EEFPD
-117 EDSFLA
+117 DEFF
-123 TSTKPAAPAAAPT
+123 P
-136 TAAAPAAESECD
+136 AAPAAESECD

-165 KYGVTIEELEAVLSY
+165 KYGITIEELEAVLSY

-227 KELCDYRDELE
+227 KELCDHRSELE
-238 NIYLSISGRSDM
+238 EIYLSISGRSDM

-260 TDPVTSNSINEK
+260 TDPITSNSINEK

>member
-1 MQLANAIFVD
+1 
-11 MEKLSAAKIIR
+11 MEKLSAAKIIS

-37 AMESICHEIRFR
+37 ARECFFSEIKFR
-49 IHDSVKIAHRAEK
+49 IHDSVKVAHRAEK
-62 TDHYLSEEKKT
+62 THDYL
-73 SRSEDK
+73 SEDK
-79 KTSRSEEKKAST
+79 KVSPSEDKQASPA
-91 SKSRGKYSHKFK
+91 KSRERYSHKFK
-103 LDSSILI
+103 QRSSLLFET
-110 DPEEFPD
+110 EEFPD
-117 EDSFLA
+117 DEFF
-123 TSTKPAAPAAAPT
+123 P
-136 TAAAPAAESECD
+136 AAPAAESECD

-165 KYGVTIEELEAVLSY
+165 KYGITIEELEAVLSY

-227 KELCDYRDELE
+227 KELCDHRSELE
-238 NIYLSISGRSDM
+238 EIYLSISGRSDM

-260 TDPVTSNSINEK
+260 TDPITSNSINEK

-277 KAFREVVDVRIAR
+277 KAFRDVVDVRIAR

>member
-1 MQLANAIFVD
+1 
-11 MEKLSAAKIIR
+11 MEKLSAAKIIS

-37 AMESICHEIRFR
+37 AMESDFHEIRFR
-49 IHDSVKIAHRAEK
+49 IHDSVKVAHRAEK
-62 TDHYLSEEKKT
+62 THDYL
-73 SRSEDK
+73 SEDK
-79 KTSRSEEKKAST
+79 KVSPSEDKQASPA
-91 SKSRGKYSHKFK
+91 KSREKYSHKFK
-103 LDSSILI
+103 LESSLLFET
-110 DPEEFPD
+110 EEFPD
-117 EDSFLA
+117 DEFF
-123 TSTKPAAPAAAPT
+123 P
-136 TAAAPAAESECD
+136 AAPAAESEFD

-165 KYGVTIEELEAVLSY
+165 KYGITIEELEAVLSY

-192 KEIILDDFDHREVK
+192 KEIILDDFGHREVK

-227 KELCDYRDELE
+227 KELCDHRSELE
-238 NIYLSISGRSDM
+238 EIYLSISGRSDM

-260 TDPVTSNSINEK
+260 TDPITSNSINEK

>member
-1 MQLANAIFVD
+1 
-11 MEKLSAAKIIR
+11 MEKLSAAKIIS
-22 LLSADAMKYFFPGYS
+22 LLSADAMRYFFPGYS
-37 AMESICHEIRFR
+37 AMESDFHEIRFR
-49 IHDSVKIAHRAEK
+49 IHDSVKVAHRAEI
-62 TDHYLSEEKKT
+62 THDYLSE
-73 SRSEDK
+73 DK
-79 KTSRSEEKKAST
+79 
-91 SKSRGKYSHKFK
+91 
-103 LDSSILI
+103 
-110 DPEEFPD
+110 
-117 EDSFLA
+117 
-123 TSTKPAAPAAAPT
+123 AAPATTAAAPT
-136 TAAAPAAESECD
+136 TSAAPAAPAAESECD

-165 KYGVTIEELEAVLSY
+165 KYGITIEELEAVLSY

-227 KELCDYRDELE
+227 KELCDHRSELE
-238 NIYLSISGRSDM
+238 EIYLSISGRSDM

-260 TDPVTSNSINEK
+260 TDPITSNSINEK